1 MIFVLL
7 SQIANA
13 GENNKVRPLIN
24 PIIGTYSYRVSDNT
38 DNYFDNDVYR
48 GLRVGG
54 AVGVKYKSKQK
65 GLAKVLP
72 NMTGRT
78 RVLYTQ
84 TIASEAQITDMRLG
98 TFIGPKWGPAKIE
111 IGVDGIR
118 TENVF
123 PSADNQIVQDP
134 YMAVATP
141 LNAIFDI
148 KVVKIQAMVS
158 PQFFLGG
165 SRDSVDY
172 TQKTLPGF
180 GDEMEYGLS
189 GRVGLGPI
197 GIGLSYSTR
206 VTSYGNDTTIGVG
219 IGL

>member
-1 MIFVLL
+1 MIFLLL
-7 SQIANA
+7 SQIASA

-24 PIIGTYSYRVSDNT
+24 PIIGTYSYRVADNT
-38 DNYFDNDVYR
+38 DNYFDNESFR

-54 AVGVKYKSKQK
+54 AAGVKYKSKQK
-65 GLAKVLP
+65 GLARVLP
-72 NMTGRT
+72 NATGRT
-78 RVLYTQ
+78 RVLYT
-84 TIASEAQITDMRLG
+84 TTLASDATITDMRLG
-98 TFIGPKWGPAKIE
+98 TFIGPKWGPVKIE
-111 IGVDGIR
+111 VGGDFIR
-118 TENVF
+118 T
-123 PSADNQIVQDP
+123 DNQLPNGYAQDP

-148 KVVKIQAMVS
+148 KIVKVQALIS

-165 SRDSVDY
+165 ERESTDY
-172 TQKTLPGF
+172 TNKLLPGF
-180 GDEMEYGLS
+180 GDEMEYGIS

-206 VTSYGNDTTIGVG
+206 VTAYGNDTTVGVG

>member
-38 DNYFDNDVYR
+38 DSYFDNDVYR

-84 TIASEAQITDMRLG
+84 TVASEAQITDMRLG

-118 TENVF
+118 TTNALPDGYAQE
-123 PSADNQIVQDP
+123 P

-148 KVVKIQAMVS
+148 KVVKVQAMVS

-165 SRDSVDY
+165 TRNSVDFS
-172 TQKTLPGF
+172 QKTLPGF
-180 GDEMEYGLS
+180 GDEMEYGIS

-206 VTSYGNDTTIGVG
+206 VTSFGNDTTIGVG

>member
-1 MIFVLL
+1 MIFILL
-7 SQIANA
+7 SQLANA

-38 DNYFDNDVYR
+38 DNFLDNASFK
-48 GLRVGG
+48 GFRVGG

-72 NMTGRT
+72 NVTGRT
-78 RVLYTQ
+78 RVLYT
-84 TIASEAQITDMRLG
+84 TTVASDATITDYRIG
-98 TFIGPKWGPAKIE
+98 TFIGPKWGPVKVE

-118 TENVF
+118 TENQL
-123 PSADNQIVQDP
+123 PEGYAQDP
-134 YMAVATP
+134 YRAVATP

-148 KVVKIQAMVS
+148 KLVKVQAMVS

-165 SRDSVDY
+165 ERDSVDFS
-172 TQKTLPGF
+172 QKMLPGF
-180 GDEMEYGLS
+180 GNEMEYGIS
-189 GRVGLGPI
+189 GRVGLGPV

-206 VTSYGNDTTIGVG
+206 VTAYGNDTTVGVG